1 MDESKSCIG
10 ETMKKW
16 IARFGFFLLVFSFIG
31 LIIGVSLWVSLP
43 SKEEI
48 KGCLTTA
55 MYEVELCP
63 GSANYVRLSG
73 ISNHLKKAV
82 VAAEDS
88 LFYQHQ
94 GFDWEAIQSSFEK
107 NLVEGRYVRGG
118 STITQQLA
126 KNMFLSKNKSLWRK
140 FREALITQEIE
151 SVLKKNEILERYLN
165 VVQFGKNLFGVKNA
179 AKFYFKKH
187 PSELNLNESLFLVF
201 LLPSPEKYSHSYFRK
216 ELTTFA
222 RKRMKTLLNSMFKTG
237 KISEGEYQEA
247 VGQLSYFPG
256 PVPQSVAVEAV
267 EGEGETAE
275 DGVSVSDI
283 ISKIK
288 GENGDVPTLEQLESE
303 AVEEN

>member
-1 MDESKSCIG
+1 
-10 ETMKKW
+10 MKKW
-16 IARFGFFLLVFSFIG
+16 IARFGFFLLLFSFVG
-31 LIIGVSLWVSLP
+31 LIIGVSLWVSIP

-55 MYEVELCP
+55 MYEVKLCP
-63 GSANYVRLSG
+63 GSSNYVKLSG

-88 LFYQHQ
+88 LFYQHK

-107 NLVEGRYVRGG
+107 NLAEGRYARGG

-140 FREALITQEIE
+140 FREALITKEIE

-187 PSELNLNESLFLVF
+187 PSELNLNESVFLVF

-216 ELTTFA
+216 ELTAFA
-222 RKRMKTLLNSMFKTG
+222 RKRMRALLTSMFKTG
-237 KISEGEYQEA
+237 KVAESEYQEA
-247 VGQLSYFPG
+247 LAQLAYFPG
-256 PVPQSVAVEAV
+256 AMPEPVAVEETPDL
-267 EGEGETAE
+267 EGGATE
-275 DGVSVSDI
+275 DSIVSDI
-283 ISKIK
+283 LSKISDDS
-288 GENGDVPTLEQLESE
+288 ENDNVPTLEQLESE

>member
-1 MDESKSCIG
+1 
-10 ETMKKW
+10 MKKW
-16 IARFGFFLLVFSFIG
+16 IARFGFFLLLFSFIG

-55 MYEVELCP
+55 MYEVKLCP
-63 GSANYVRLSG
+63 GSSTYVKLSA

-88 LFYQHQ
+88 LFYQHK

-107 NLVEGRYVRGG
+107 NLVEGRYARGG

-187 PSELNLNESLFLVF
+187 PSELNLNESIFLVF

-216 ELTTFA
+216 ELTAFA
-222 RKRMKTLLNSMFKTG
+222 RKRMKTLLTSMFKTG
-237 KISEGEYQEA
+237 KVSEGEYQDA
-247 VGQLSYFPG
+247 VAQLSYFPG
-256 PVPQSVAVEAV
+256 PIPEPQPVALDPVES
-267 EGEGETAE
+267 EGEESE
-275 DGVSVSDI
+275 DGPSVSDI
-283 ISKIK
+283 ISKIND
-288 GENGDVPTLEQLESE
+288 ESDDVPTLEQLESE